1 MIYLYFVAGF
11 FILIKGADLLVDG
24 ASSIGKRMNLPNII
38 IGLTIVSFGTSL
50 PELLVNLMASFSGS
64 SQLAI
69 GNVLGSNI
77 ANILLILGI
86 TAMVRPL
93 PITKNTY
100 FSEIPF
106 SLIATLLVGFLAN
119 ATIFNEADPMAGLLI
134 SRYDGVV
141 LLFFFFMF
149 LGYVYV
155 VAKQNKEEIN
165 EMSEIVVMSTG
176 KSVMYILIGMVG
188 LYFGGQW
195 VVDGAIHLATIF
207 GMSQSFIGLTIVAIG
222 TSLPELVTSIIAVRK
237 NNTDIAVGNAVGSN
251 IFNLLWILGLSAT
264 IKPLAFEVVSNS
276 DIFMIIIASTMLIL
290 AVIVGRRT
298 VISRW
303 EGLWFF
309 SAYSAYMVFLVM
321 RG

>member
-1 MIYLYFVAGF
+1 MIYVLFVIGF
-11 FILIKGADLLVDG
+11 VILIKGADLLVDG
-24 ASSIGKRMNLPNII
+24 ASSIGKRLNLSSIV

-77 ANILLILGI
+77 ANILLILGVSALI
-86 TAMVRPL
+86 RPL

-119 ATIFNEADPMAGLLI
+119 ATIFNEANPADGLLL
-134 SRYDGVV
+134 SRYDGFV
-141 LLFFFFMF
+141 LLFFFVLF

-155 VAKQNKEEIN
+155 VAKQNKDEIEVN
-165 EMSEIVVMSTG
+165 TITVMSTG
-176 KSVMYILIGMVG
+176 KSVIYILVGMVG
-188 LYFGGQW
+188 LFYGGQW

-237 NNTDIAVGNAVGSN
+237 NDTDIAVGNAVGSN
-251 IFNLLWILGLSAT
+251 IFNLLWILGISAV
-264 IKPLAFEVVSNS
+264 IKPLGFEVVSNT

-290 AVIVGRRT
+290 AVIIGKRT

-303 EGLWFF
+303 EGFWFML
-309 SAYSAYMVFLVM
+309 AYTTYMVFLVS

>member
-1 MIYLYFVAGF
+1 MIYVLFIVGFV
-11 FILIKGADLLVDG
+11 ILIKGADLLVDG
-24 ASSIGKRMNLPNII
+24 GASIGKSLKLPSII

-50 PELLVNLMASFSGS
+50 PELLVNLVASFNGS

-69 GNVLGSNI
+69 GNVLGSNV

-86 TAMVRPL
+86 TALIKPL

-119 ATIFNEADPMAGLLI
+119 ATLFNEADPAAGLLL
-134 SRYDGVV
+134 SRYDGIV
-141 LLFFFFMF
+141 LLFFFVMF
-149 LGYVYV
+149 LGYIYV
-155 VAKQNKEEIN
+155 VAKQNDDEIEGIN
-165 EMSEIVVMSTG
+165 IEDMSTQ
-176 KSVMYILIGMVG
+176 KSIGYILIGMVG
-188 LYFGGQW
+188 LFFGGQW
-195 VVDGAIHLATIF
+195 VVEGAIHIASVF
-207 GMSQSFIGLTIVAIG
+207 GMSESFIGLTIVAIG
-222 TSLPELVTSIIAVRK
+222 TSLPELVTSIVAVRK

-290 AVIVGRRT
+290 AVIIGKRT

-303 EGLWFF
+303 EGGWFF
-309 SAYSAYMVFLVM
+309 LAYVAYMVFLIM

>member
-1 MIYLYFVAGF
+1 MIIYILFVVGF

-24 ASSIGKRMNLPNII
+24 ASSIGTKLKLPSIV

-50 PELLVNLMASFSGS
+50 PELLVNLVASFNGS
-64 SQLAI
+64 SELAI
-69 GNVLGSNI
+69 GNVLGSNV
-77 ANILLILGI
+77 ANILLILGVSALI
-86 TAMVRPL
+86 RPL

-119 ATIFNEADPMAGLLI
+119 ATVFNEANPADGLLL
-134 SRYDGVV
+134 SSYDGIV
-141 LLFFFFMF
+141 LLFFFVLF

-155 VAKQNKEEIN
+155 VAKQNNDEIEGIEII
-165 EMSEIVVMSTG
+165 EMTTS
-176 KSVMYILIGMVG
+176 KSVGYILIGMLG
-188 LYFGGQW
+188 LYFGGLW
-195 VVDGAIHLATIF
+195 VVDGAIHLAGLF
-207 GMSQSFIGLTIVAIG
+207 GMSESFIGLTIVAIG
-222 TSLPELVTSIIAVRK
+222 TSLPELVTSIIAVRR

-290 AVIVGRRT
+290 AVIVGKRT

-309 SAYSAYMVFLVM
+309 LAYVAYMVFLVG